1 MTLLDRYLARE
12 ILLPMAAGLLFL
24 TQLLLATQILS
35 QASVLF
41 GAGVGLADVA
51 RVIFF
56 LLPYFVGFVLPVAFL
71 LGVVLGVS
79 RLAGDREV
87 VAMGA
92 AGISPLH
99 LLRVPLVLSVVVGAL
114 GVWMALFLEPAGMRA
129 ARSLMNDIVRK
140 NVSSEIRPG
149 TFFEQIPGFT
159 LYAEKVDQGEWTNVL
174 IQDRSNPA
182 APVLSLSRS
191 GQLEPVGEGQDMR
204 LGLGDGELHRE
215 EAQSE
220 GYAVAEYGR
229 ADLVLGLGRG
239 FASRAEAL
247 GRNAREQSLEETR
260 RLIAAARAAGK
271 QDQVWYIEGNLH
283 RKIAAA
289 LVVISFA
296 LLGVPLGV
304 SSRAGRAFGAGA
316 TLLIMVAHYI
326 LLRAGQVIV
335 QSGALPAWLGLEIG
349 NAVVAAVGLLLVW
362 RLARRGT
369 GVVR

>member
-1 MTLLDRYLARE
+1 MSLLDRYLARE

-24 TQLLLATQILS
+24 TQLLLATQVLS
-35 QASVLF
+35 QANVLF
-41 GAGVGLADVA
+41 GAGVSLADVGL
-51 RVIFF
+51 VIFY

-79 RLAGDREV
+79 RLAADREV

-92 AGISPLH
+92 AGLSPLR
-99 LLRVPLVLSVVVGAL
+99 LLRVPLLLSAAVAAL
-114 GVWMALFLEPAGMRA
+114 GVWMALFLEPAGMQA
-129 ARSLMNDIVRK
+129 ARSLMNDIVK
-140 NVSSEIRPG
+140 ENVASEVRAG
-149 TFFEQIPGFT
+149 TFYEQIPGFT
-159 LYAEKVDQGEWTNVL
+159 LYAERVREGEWGNVL
-174 IQDRSNPA
+174 IQDRSNPD

-191 GQLEPVGEGQDMR
+191 GRLEPVGAGQDMQ
-204 LGLGDGELHRE
+204 LALDDGELHRE

-220 GYAVAEYGR
+220 GYAVAQYGR
-229 ADLVLGLGRG
+229 AELVVGLGRG

-247 GRNAREQSLEETR
+247 GRNAREISLAETR
-260 RLIAAARAAGK
+260 QQIAAAIASGNTELA
-271 QDQVWYIEGNLH
+271 WYIEGNLH

-335 QSGALPAWLGLEIG
+335 QKGYLPPWLGLELG
-349 NAVVAAVGLLLVW
+349 NAVVAAVGLLLIW
-362 RLARRGT
+362 RLAWRGT
-369 GVVR
+369 GAVR